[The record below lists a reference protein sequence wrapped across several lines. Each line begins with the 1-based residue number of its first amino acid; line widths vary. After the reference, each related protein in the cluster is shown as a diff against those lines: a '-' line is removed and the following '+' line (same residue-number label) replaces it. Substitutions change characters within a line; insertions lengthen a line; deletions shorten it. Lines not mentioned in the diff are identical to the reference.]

1 MKKSGNAEMFVIV
14 VDFCSILEPVILYW
28 FVGILAG
35 KEAKKQSS
43 KIQTLATTLL
53 PWFNAQVAAGF

>member
-1 MKKSGNAEMFVIV
+1 MFVIV
-14 VDFCSILEPVILYW
+14 VDFCSILEPIILYC

-43 KIQTLATTLL
+43 KIQTLAMLQHSYHDL
-53 PWFNAQVAAGF
+53 MLK